1 MPNFS
6 KCRIYDEFEQ
16 EKIKSVVFNNMI
28 KENYPIAP
36 SATVAWG
43 ETSTLPTIA
52 QEKIKGGV
60 CLIKENHPEPPLAI
74 VEVGDWCNL
83 PTTSTTARFKNNAF
97 VDQDGFEI
105 LIIDP
110 QESRDSLTQENLLNS
125 KEDQVQELIFRIKTS
140 RLIPLRENLANRLL
154 ALYYDAKEEDPECVG
169 IVSES
174 LRSFN
179 DFLHL
184 YTNIKCPTVSLTPDN
199 NIYASWRLE
208 HNRVFSIHFL
218 PNADVRFVM
227 FKPNEKHPERK
238 IRISGSATIDTLKL
252 EDWIL
257 E

>member
-1 MPNFS
+1 MPNTS
-6 KCRIYDEFEQ
+6 SCRIYDEFEQ
-16 EKIKSVVFNNMI
+16 EKSRSAVFNLTN
-28 KENYPIAP
+28 ENYPDVHTA
-36 SATVAWG
+36 SV
-43 ETSTLPTIA
+43 E
-52 QEKIKGGV
+52 GGV
-60 CLIKENHPEPPLAI
+60 
-74 VEVGDWCNL
+74 WSNL
-83 PTTSTTARFKNNAF
+83 PTTFQGRIGDIAFGNLENYRDVQTASVVGGVWCNVPPTSIKARFKSTAF
-97 VDQDGFEI
+97 VDQDGFEFF
-105 LIIDP
+105 IIDP
-110 QESRDSLTQENLLNS
+110 PKNRDSLTQENLVNN
-125 KEDQVQELIFRIKTS
+125 KEEQVQEVIFWIKTS
-140 RLIPLRENLANRLL
+140 RLIPYRERLARRLL
-154 ALYYDAKEEDPECVG
+154 ELYYDAKEEDPECVG